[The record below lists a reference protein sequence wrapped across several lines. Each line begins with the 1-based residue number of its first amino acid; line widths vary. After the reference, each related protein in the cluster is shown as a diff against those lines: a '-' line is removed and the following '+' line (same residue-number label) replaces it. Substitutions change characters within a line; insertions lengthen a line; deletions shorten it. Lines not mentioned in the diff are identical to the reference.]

1 MDANDLVF
9 GKLNAILLKP
19 YQKRAPDVSAQ
30 FLRWFLENIFRL
42 DRQDA
47 DDACVD
53 AKQDKG
59 IDGIYVNDV
68 TETVHLFQ
76 VKTRQKENAT
86 LGDTEL
92 KEFYG
97 SLNQFR
103 TRTSIEAILAS
114 EANDHLKNA
123 IKRNN
128 IVEKIEG
135 GYRIE
140 GAFCTNIERNSDAS
154 DYLKTCGDD
163 ICLYDSKKIALEY
176 VEYSASEG
184 ISGNFEFTVS
194 DTEVIKYQT
203 SESTSARIFLAE
215 ALQLTH
221 LEGIQDGKLFEKN
234 VRFSLGNTKV
244 NKSLLS
250 SIKTKE
256 EHKNFPLYHNGIT
269 ILCEE
274 FTEETENIIG
284 IRNYVVVNGA
294 QSLSSLYTAKSKI
307 TPDLKILVKVIAVK
321 GDSELSDK
329 ITTNSNNQNSIKPRD
344 MRSNHGIQQRLK
356 AEVTAAGA
364 GISYEVK
371 RGEKLNGTIL
381 ENENAGL
388 ILLAMDLGEPWS
400 CHQKYKVMDDSHSKI
415 FGRPDVTGW
424 KIVGLYSLFSEL
436 DEALNCFDD
445 QAFGQYTLTRYFLA
459 YAVTEIIRDSE
470 LGSKA
475 FSSLKQIIENG
486 QMTEFCAVFSN
497 IAKTTVDDLNA
508 EVIEQSEADQFDYKV
523 SLKSQTW
530 SKSVAAKLKASYRK
544 DVIRKKAEPVNTL
557 LKGLKM

>member
-1 MDANDLVF
+1 MDASDLVYD
-9 GKLNAILLKP
+9 KLNAVILKP
-19 YQKRAPDVSAQ
+19 FQKRAPEVSAQ

-59 IDGIYVNDV
+59 IDGLYVNDV

-103 TRTSIEAILAS
+103 TKESIEAILAS
-114 EANDHLKNA
+114 DANEYLKSTMR
-123 IKRNN
+123 RNK
-128 IVEKIEG
+128 IIEKVES

-140 GAFCTNIERNSDAS
+140 GIFCTNINRNTDAI
-154 DYLKTCGDD
+154 DYLKNCPDD
-163 ICLYDSKKIALEY
+163 ILLYDADKIASEF
-176 VEYSASEG
+176 VEFSANEG
-184 ISGNFEFTVS
+184 IKGEFIFNVS

-203 SESTSARIFLAE
+203 SDSTSARIFLAE

-234 VRFSLGNTKV
+234 VRLSLGNTKI
-244 NKSLLS
+244 NKSLIA
-250 SIKTKE
+250 SIKSKE

-269 ILCEE
+269 VVCEE
-274 FTEETENIIG
+274 FTEENGDILAIK
-284 IRNYVVVNGA
+284 NYVVVNGA
-294 QSLSSLYTAKSKI
+294 QSLSSLYATKSKI
-307 TPDLKILVKVIAVK
+307 TSDLRILVRAIAVK

-329 ITTNSNNQNSIKPRD
+329 ITTNSNNQNAIKPRD

-356 AEVTAAGA
+356 AEVENIGA
-364 GISYEVK
+364 GVAYEVK
-371 RGEKLNGTIL
+371 RGEKLDGKIL
-381 ENENAGL
+381 ENEDAGL

-424 KIVGLYSLFSEL
+424 KIVGLHELFLTL
-436 DEALNCFDD
+436 DEALNEFDD
-445 QAFGQYTLTRYFLA
+445 QAFGQYTLTRYFLSH
-459 YAVTEIIRDSE
+459 AVSEIIRDSKR
-470 LGSKA
+470 GSLA
-475 FSSLKQIIENG
+475 FRSLRQIIEQG
-486 QMTEFCAVFSN
+486 QLAELCQVFSD
-497 IAKTTVDDLNA
+497 IAKTTVNDLNA
-508 EVIEQSEADQFDYKV
+508 EVAELAEAESFDYK
-523 SLKSQTW
+523 SDLKSPNW
-530 SKSVAAKLKASYRK
+530 GKSMTAKLKASYRK
-544 DVIRKKAEPVNTL
+544 DVTRKKAEPVDFL
-557 LKGLKM
+557 LKNLNI